1 MPSVGGQPQR
11 SPVKPKTIPFN
22 FGKQLAPIQL
32 HSASLSVTRNMLFS
46 AIFICFQANWEF
58 VWKSRIGEFDWLN
71 KLALASGIFLSS
83 LRHVRADEI
92 IRETNIGEID
102 HDEMQGE
109 RVFRS
114 EEVEEQ

>member
-1 MPSVGGQPQR
+1 
-11 SPVKPKTIPFN
+11 
-22 FGKQLAPIQL
+22 
-32 HSASLSVTRNMLFS
+32 MLFS

-58 VWKSRIGEFDWLN
+58 VWKSRIGVIDLLKE
-71 KLALASGIFLSS
+71 LALGSGMHLSS
-83 LRHVRADEI
+83 LKHVRADEI

-114 EEVEEQ
+114 EEAEEQ